1 MGDKLGKMVNKVFS
15 IAIIIFTLSL
25 GAEENASLKKF
36 DRLDQKVSMDK
47 EARIFSITGSVNNIS
62 LLGVKVAKPST
73 QSLMRYGLISR
84 KDKYAIKVLND
95 KGNQIMLVGLGD
107 PFTMHIDHIGYEDET
122 VFQADIPQNFEIAM
136 PVTSNAAFFVLLS
149 QDEFGFKE
157 IKKIKVN

>member
-1 MGDKLGKMVNKVFS
+1 MGTMVKKIYSIIIVLFAFS
-15 IAIIIFTLSL
+15 IVADEDGSF
-25 GAEENASLKKF
+25 KQF
-36 DRLDQKVSMDK
+36 DRLDQKVSIDK

-62 LLGVKVAKPST
+62 LLGIKIDKPST
-73 QSLMRYGLISR
+73 QSLMQYGLISR

-95 KGNQIMLVGLGD
+95 KGNQIMFVGLGD
-107 PFTMHIDHIGYEDET
+107 PFTMHIDHIGYEDKT

>member
-25 GAEENASLKKF
+25 GAEENASLKQF

-107 PFTMHIDHIGYEDET
+107 PFTMHIDHIGYEDEA
-122 VFQADIPQNFEIAM
+122 VFQADIPQNFEIAL
-136 PVTSNAAFFVLLS
+136 PVTSNAAFLVLLS

>member
-25 GAEENASLKKF
+25 GAEENASLKQF
-36 DRLDQKVSMDK
+36 DRLDQKVSIDK

-73 QSLMRYGLISR
+73 QSLMQYGLISR

-107 PFTMHIDHIGYEDET
+107 PFTMHIDHIGYEDEV

>member
-1 MGDKLGKMVNKVFS
+1 MGTMVKKIYS
-15 IAIIIFTLSL
+15 IIFVLFAFSL
-25 GAEENASLKKF
+25 VAEEDGSFKQF
-36 DRLDQKVSMDK
+36 DRLDQKVSIDK

-95 KGNQIMLVGLGD
+95 KGNQIMFVGLGD

-122 VFQADIPQNFEIAM
+122 VFQADILQNFEIAM

>member
-1 MGDKLGKMVNKVFS
+1 MGDKLDKMVNKVFS

-47 EARIFSITGSVNNIS
+47 EARIFSIIGSVNNIS

-107 PFTMHIDHIGYEDET
+107 PFTMHIDHIGYEDEA

>member
-25 GAEENASLKKF
+25 GAEENVSLKQF

-47 EARIFSITGSVNNIS
+47 EARIFSIIGSVNNIS

-122 VFQADIPQNFEIAM
+122 VFQADIPQNFEIAI
-136 PVTSNAAFFVLLS
+136 PVTSNAAFFVLLL

>member
-25 GAEENASLKKF
+25 GAEENASLKQF

-122 VFQADIPQNFEIAM
+122 VFQADIPQNFEIAI

>member
-1 MGDKLGKMVNKVFS
+1 MVKKIYSIIIVLFAFS
-15 IAIIIFTLSL
+15 IVADEDGSF
-25 GAEENASLKKF
+25 KQF
-36 DRLDQKVSMDK
+36 DRLDQKVSIDK

-62 LLGVKVAKPST
+62 LLGIKIAKPST
-73 QSLMRYGLISR
+73 QSLMQYGLISR

-95 KGNQIMLVGLGD
+95 KGNQIMFVGLGD
-107 PFTMHIDHIGYEDET
+107 PFTMHIDHIGYEDKT

>member
-122 VFQADIPQNFEIAM
+122 VFQADILQNFEIAM

>member
-122 VFQADIPQNFEIAM
+122 VFQADIPQNFEIAL

>member
-25 GAEENASLKKF
+25 GAEENASLKQF

-107 PFTMHIDHIGYEDET
+107 PFTMHIDHIGYEDEA

>member
-95 KGNQIMLVGLGD
+95 KGNQIMFVGLGD

-122 VFQADIPQNFEIAM
+122 VFQADILQNFEIAM

>member
-25 GAEENASLKKF
+25 GAEENASLKQF

-107 PFTMHIDHIGYEDET
+107 PFTMHIDHIGHEDET
-122 VFQADIPQNFEIAM
+122 VFQADIPQNFEIAL